1 MKIIIAG
8 AGAVG
13 THLAELFC
21 KENHDIIILDEN
33 PEKTEVLSN
42 GNYDLLTMNVDPT
55 SIAALKEAGIAHADL
70 FVAVT
75 PDESKNITCCMLAHT
90 LGASKTVARV
100 DNAEYAEPKNVEM
113 FKAMGI
119 DSVVYPELLAAG
131 EIVDGLKRSWVRQ
144 YWEVH
149 GGALCLLGIKVR
161 EEASALYGQPLYK
174 LCGPDSPFHIVAIK
188 RGDTTII
195 PTGST
200 EIMMGDI
207 VYFMTGKKNIPMI
220 RTLVG
225 KDNYADV
232 HKVMVMGGG
241 HIAVH
246 VAQAK
251 PDSMQMK
258 IIEQNPARCQQLQEL
273 LNTNDT
279 MVIQGDARDTEL
291 LIEEGIRDVQGF
303 AALTPNTENNILA
316 CLAAKRLGV
325 RKTVAQVENT
335 AYIPMAEKLDIGT
348 IINKKTT
355 AASHIYRMLLDT
367 DVANI
372 RRLTIANADVAE
384 FVATEESPIIK
395 KTIRELHLPDGI
407 TLGGM
412 VRDGVGMSIGGN
424 TQILPGDRVVVFSKS
439 GMIRQIDTYF
449 AAPLSPIKRI
459 ISALSD

>member
-1 MKIIIAG
+1 MKTIIAG

-21 KENHDIIILDEN
+21 RENHDIILMDEN
-33 PEKTEVLSN
+33 PEKTEALTN
-42 GNYDLLTMNVDPT
+42 GNYDLLTMNVSPT
-55 SIAALKEAGIAHADL
+55 SIAGLKEAGVAHADL

-75 PDESKNITCCMLAHT
+75 PDESRNITCCMLAHT
-90 LGASKTVARV
+90 LGAKKTVARV
-100 DNAEYAEPKNVEM
+100 DNAEYAEKRNAEM
-113 FKAMGI
+113 FKSMGI
-119 DSVVYPELLAAG
+119 DSVVYPEILAAQ

-149 GGALCLLGIKVR
+149 GGALCLLGIKLR
-161 EEASALYGQPLYK
+161 EEAQTLYGQPLYK

-188 RGDTTII
+188 RGEGTII

-200 EIMMGDI
+200 EIMLGDI
-207 VYFMTGKKNIPMI
+207 VYFMTNKKHIPMI
-220 RTLVG
+220 RKLVG
-225 KDNYADV
+225 KEGYADV

-246 VAQAK
+246 VSQEK
-251 PDSMQMK
+251 PDSMEMK
-258 IIEQNPARCQQLQEL
+258 IIEQNPQRCQEL
-273 LNTNDT
+273 MEELDSNDV

-303 AALTPNTENNILA
+303 AALTQSSENNILA
-316 CLAAKRLGV
+316 CMAAKRLGV
-325 RKTVAQVENT
+325 RKTVAQIENT

-348 IINKKTT
+348 IVNKKTT

-367 DVANI
+367 DIANI

-384 FVATEESPIIK
+384 FIATEDSIITK
-395 KTIRELHLPDGI
+395 KIIRDIHLPSGI
-407 TLGGM
+407 TLGGL

-424 TQILPGDRVVVFSKS
+424 TRIMPGDSVVVFSTS
-439 GMIRQIDTYF
+439 GRIRQIDAYF
-449 AAPLSPIKRI
+449 AAPVSPIKRF
-459 ISALSD
+459 ISDLSN